1 MPRQAFIAFLAGS
14 LIAFTVG
21 MIGLFAVHN
30 DISKILIIAGSAG
43 CVVFMFY
50 VMWASGRQQ
59 QQEQTRQ
66 AEERER
72 YRNMPFNYPTVM
84 QAELTPQAPTIR
96 QEGLESH
103 GEIIKTWGENGRLT
117 YIKFADGY
125 SIGTPP
131 TEEDKEKRDRY
142 EAVKV

>member
-1 MPRQAFIAFLAGS
+1 MPRQAVIAFLTGS
-14 LIAFTVG
+14 LIIFTAGV
-21 MIGLFAVHN
+21 IGIFAVHN
-30 DISKILIIAGSAG
+30 DISKLLIIGGSVG
-43 CVVFMFY
+43 CFIFMFY

-59 QQEQTRQ
+59 QQEQARQ

-72 YRNMPFNYPTVM
+72 YRNRPFNFPT
-84 QAELTPQAPTIR
+84 EPTTQAPTVR

-103 GEIIKTWGENGRLT
+103 GEIVKTGGENGRLT
-117 YIKFADGY
+117 YVKFADGY